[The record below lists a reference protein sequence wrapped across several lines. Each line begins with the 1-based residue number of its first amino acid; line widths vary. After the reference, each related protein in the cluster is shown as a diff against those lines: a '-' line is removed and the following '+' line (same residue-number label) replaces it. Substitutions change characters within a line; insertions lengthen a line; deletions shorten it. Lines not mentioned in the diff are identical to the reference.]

1 MNRLI
6 KGDNINGLQ
15 WLLDNG
21 YEKKIDLIYIDPP
34 FATGVDFA
42 IGGRQG

>member
-1 MNRLI
+1 MKNILI

-21 YEKKIDLIYIDPP
+21 YAGKIDLIYIDPP
-34 FATGVDFA
+34 FATGGVFA
-42 IGGRQG
+42 G